1 MNTPDSRKPDVFATF
16 ACLGTLLFWSVGP
29 IFIKLLTDYIDLWM
43 QNLLRYSAAC
53 IFWLP
58 MLLFYIRTNRIE
70 HTVWR
75 KAIRPAAANIIMQSL
90 WAAAFYY
97 INPAFMI
104 LLIKSSIIW
113 IAGFSLIFFPDERP
127 LVKSKRFW
135 CGMALS
141 VIGVVGVMLYK
152 EDFATSKTL
161 TGIAL
166 ALAAA
171 FGWAVYTITAK
182 IAFKDIDSRIG
193 FSVISIYTVAGLFV
207 LAMIFGKPGEC
218 LKMGAR
224 PWAYVVISGMLAM
237 ALSHVLYYAAMK
249 RIGATIPSLV
259 LLSTPFTVLA
269 SSSVIFGESLS
280 AFQWFFGMVLLAGSA
295 LALWAQEHVKRVPR
309 V

>member
-1 MNTPDSRKPDVFATF
+1 MNAPNTRKPDAFASF

-29 IFIKLLTDYIDLWM
+29 IFIKLLTGYIDLWT

-58 MLLFYIRTNRIE
+58 MLLFFIRTNRIE
-70 HTVWR
+70 HKVWR
-75 KAIRPAAANIIMQSL
+75 KAIRPAVANIIMQSL

-135 CGMALS
+135 SGMALS
-141 VIGVVGVMLYK
+141 VVGVVGVMLYK
-152 EDFATSKTL
+152 EDFTTSKTL
-161 TGIAL
+161 TGIVIT
-166 ALAAA
+166 LAAA

-193 FSVISIYTVAGLFV
+193 FSVTSIYTVAGLFV
-207 LAMIFGKPGEC
+207 LAMIFGEPGES
-218 LKMGAR
+218 LNMGIK

-237 ALSHVLYYAAMK
+237 ACSHVLYYAAMK

-269 SSSVIFGESLS
+269 SSSVIFGESLN
-280 AFQWFFGMVLLAGSA
+280 AFQWLFGMVLLAGSA
-295 LALWAQEHVKRVPR
+295 LALWAQGHVKRV
-309 V
+309 